1 VQAFDILL
9 SHTPLWVIGL
19 SIALIFVASTEC
31 GYRLHGWWRR
41 RTNATIEKSD
51 GGIHILGGALGLLAL
66 ILGFSFSMA
75 LDRYDKR
82 RDLVLQE
89 ANAIGTVYQRV
100 QILDQPGQGQ
110 LSILLKDYVDVRLE
124 YFAAADD
131 VAKQEAA
138 WTHTENLQDQ
148 LWRTM
153 TDAVR
158 PILDTPLSG
167 LVIQSMNEATD
178 LANARRAAFGSHI
191 PISVLVMVVAYALIS
206 AGILGY
212 VLFDSGRRH
221 LVTSTL
227 LTVLLSMVITLV
239 IDVDRPRAGTVVV
252 SVAPLLELQKSIAG
266 QSTAANATS
275 ALPADISYICANQ
288 KTLRVAFAENF
299 ETATLFVA
307 DEKVALTQAIAASG
321 IRYVGGEYE
330 FWSKGDEA
338 FLQRG
343 GQTIV
348 PDCRK
353 R

>member
-1 VQAFDILL
+1 MQAFEALL
-9 SHTPLWVIGL
+9 NQTPLWVLGL
-19 SIALIFVASTEC
+19 VIALIFALSTEC

-41 RTNATIEKSD
+41 RTHTAIEKSD

-110 LSILLKDYVDVRLE
+110 LSILLKDYVDARLE
-124 YFAAADD
+124 YFAAANDI
-131 VAKQEAA
+131 AKQEAA
-138 WTHTENLQDQ
+138 WTHTENLQAQ

-167 LVIQSMNEATD
+167 LVIESMNEATD

-191 PISVLVMVVAYALIS
+191 PASVLLMVVVYALIS

-227 LTVLLSMVITLV
+227 LIVLLSMVITLV

-252 SVAPLLELQKSIAG
+252 SVAPLLELQKSMAAQTKVS
-266 QSTAANATS
+266 QSAS
-275 ALPADISYICANQ
+275 ALQSDISYICASQ
-288 KTLRVAFAENF
+288 IKLRVVFAENF

-321 IRYVGGEYE
+321 IRYVGGDYE
-330 FWSKGDEA
+330 FWSKGDDA

-343 GQTIV
+343 GQTIM